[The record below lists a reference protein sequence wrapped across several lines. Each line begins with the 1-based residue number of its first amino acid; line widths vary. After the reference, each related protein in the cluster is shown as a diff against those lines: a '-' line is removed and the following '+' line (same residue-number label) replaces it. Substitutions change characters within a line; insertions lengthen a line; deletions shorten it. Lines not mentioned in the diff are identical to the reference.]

1 MFPDS
6 PFLRIDELLFI
17 IDITSC
23 QCGGTVRRELYAFLL
38 FFLIIGPAFR
48 LESANL
54 NFRVEPHSWYGFY
67 IAASENTTIMANFD
81 IVSGGSTHLYIVDEK
96 NFQDYQLNGS
106 NFSNS
111 RSYTFSENLTLNFL
125 VPYSDT
131 WYFLIW
137 NVWEENAK
145 HIVGAVI
152 PSPDGFV
159 GDSSGTAGTLTNNM
173 ILASAVI
180 VSIVVCVYLIIKR
193 FRPSIV
199 NPEF

>member
-81 IVSGGSTHLYIVDEK
+81 FCFIVSSRK
-96 NFQDYQLNGS
+96 KPS
-106 NFSNS
+106 FS
-111 RSYTFSENLTLNFL
+111 L
-125 VPYSDT
+125 
-131 WYFLIW
+131 
-137 NVWEENAK
+137 K
-145 HIVGAVI
+145 C
-152 PSPDGFV
+152 
-159 GDSSGTAGTLTNNM
+159 SSMSLQ
-173 ILASAVI
+173 
-180 VSIVVCVYLIIKR
+180 IIM
-193 FRPSIV
+193 S
-199 NPEF
+199 